1 MYPAAQFPIFK
12 QTGRMF
18 DNFADTNLFG
28 VPIQAPLP
36 QPLDEINRKY
46 LLTENGPRES
56 DG

>member
-1 MYPAAQFPIFK
+1 
-12 QTGRMF
+12 MF

-36 QPLDEINRKY
+36 QPLDDINRRY